1 MRDVIINLKKSN
13 AWKTQLVIVIN
24 FISCKDVDEECV
36 MHSKYDNIESM
47 SYDNVNEVVDELF
60 ESLLL
65 RHQLF

>member
-1 MRDVIINLKKSN
+1 MRDVIINLQKSN

-36 MHSKYDNIESM
+36 MHSKCDNIESM